1 MDLLKALFFCRS
13 QILKKDIM
21 FIEDLILIFLETK
34 DEGGLS
40 NKGNKD
46 SNKKFTKK
54 LKKYKIYKNNSNWM
68 VIQNL

>member
-1 MDLLKALFFCRS
+1 
-13 QILKKDIM
+13 M